1 MTASAGRPRW
11 VRLARIVALAVII
24 AIGIVNLYWAVTGW
38 TLSDAAAYWNA
49 GLRLREGEP
58 LYPPLTDVDASNVY
72 RYAPWF
78 AWLAVPVTF
87 LPVEVAGILWSAVL
101 LAASVGSVLPLLRL
115 RAWLA
120 VALFL
125 PILVGI
131 AAVGNVQPLLVAALV
146 HGVER
151 RSGPVWI
158 AMAASLKATPILFA
172 LVYLGRRQYRRAAVA
187 AAVTAMLI
195 APVLLY
201 DLRGYVTD
209 AGQAAAL
216 IAIPAAYVAAV
227 AALAVGTL
235 RMAATPLAWLAAS
248 TAVVVALPRLFVYDV
263 TFTMAGVPARGPVA
277 DPGRRHG

>member
-1 MTASAGRPRW
+1 VTASAGRPRW